1 MKLRHLSAVALFLGS
16 LLCAG
21 CLSPLVPDDE
31 GGGGK
36 AEGETTPKDTFTVP
50 VHVDTVKI
58 VHTGSAR
65 DEYTVAEAQAIGKT
79 DTAVWVKGYVVGTV
93 KGSMKS
99 GCQFEPPF
107 SVETNVLL
115 ADTITM
121 DWRNCMPVELKDS
134 SIYRWAA
141 NLMDNPDIYHEA
153 RRVFGTIDTYFGVPG
168 IRDVR
173 IIAPD
178 HPENDENP
186 QPEDSTSV
194 HGESLSDPLSVAEG
208 IAGQGTEVYSEI
220 KYVSGYVV
228 GVCTGKGKVAFADTL
243 SVHDITTNGNV
254 VLADS
259 IGESDLKKVLVVQ
272 LPKGCIRDDVSL
284 AEHPENLFRRLTACG
299 KLMPYWSLPG
309 LYDVLGTSR
318 RTDAAGNPLY
328 LLE

>member
-16 LLCAG
+16 LLCVG
-21 CLSPLVPDDE
+21 CLSPLVPDEE

-36 AEGETTPKDTFTVP
+36 PEGETTPKDTFTVP

-58 VHTGSAR
+58 VHTGTAR
-65 DEYTVAEAQAIGKT
+65 DEYTVAEAQAIGET
-79 DTAVWVKGYVVGTV
+79 GTAVWVKGYVVGTV

-115 ADTITM
+115 ADTITT
-121 DWRNCMPVELKDS
+121 DWRRCMPVELKTEFNQYS
-134 SIYRWAA
+134 LSLAQ
-141 NLMDNPDIYHEA
+141 NPTFLHEK
-153 RRVFGTIDTYFGVPG
+153 RRILGTIDTYFGVPG
-168 IRDVR
+168 IRDVL
-173 IIAPD
+173 IIAAD
-178 HPENDENP
+178 HPDEEENP

-194 HGESLSDPLSVAEG
+194 HGESLSAPLSVAEG
-208 IAGQGTEVYSEI
+208 IAGQGTEAFSEF
-220 KYVSGYVV
+220 KYVSGYIV

-243 SVHDITTNGNV
+243 SVHDITTTGNV

-272 LPKGCIRDDVSL
+272 LPKGCIRDDVNL
-284 AEHPENLFRRLTACG
+284 AAHPENLFRRMTACG
-299 KLMPYWSLPG
+299 RLLTYQG
-309 LYDVLGTSR
+309 LAGLRDVLGTGR

>member
-36 AEGETTPKDTFTVP
+36 PEGETTPKDTFTVP
-50 VHVDTVKI
+50 VHADTVKI

-65 DEYTVAEAQAIGKT
+65 DEYTVAEAQTIGKT

-115 ADTITM
+115 ADTITT
-121 DWRNCMPVELKDS
+121 DWRNCMPVELDTDFRQYS
-134 SIYRWAA
+134 LS
-141 NLMDNPDIYHEA
+141 LVDNPDYLHEIRRIYG
-153 RRVFGTIDTYFGVPG
+153 RLDTYFNVAG
-168 IRDVR
+168 IVEMG
-173 IIAPD
+173 IPSPW
-178 HPENDENP
+178 HPNEEENP

-194 HGESLSDPLSVAEG
+194 HGESLSDPLSVAEA
-208 IAGQGTEVYSEI
+208 IAGQGTETKFEI
-220 KYVSGYVV
+220 KWASGYIV
-228 GVCTGKGKVAFADTL
+228 GVCTGKGKVAFTDTL

-259 IGESDLKKVLVVQ
+259 IGESDLQKVLVVQ
-272 LPKGCIRDDVSL
+272 LPKRCIRDDVNL
-284 AEHPENLFRRLTACG
+284 ADHPENLFRRLTACG
-299 KLMPYWSLPG
+299 KLMPYWSLAG
-309 LYDVLGTSR
+309 LRDVLGTSR
-318 RTDAAGNPLY
+318 STDAAGNPLY

>member
-1 MKLRHLSAVALFLGS
+1 
-16 LLCAG
+16 
-21 CLSPLVPDDE
+21 
-31 GGGGK
+31 
-36 AEGETTPKDTFTVP
+36 
-50 VHVDTVKI
+50 
-58 VHTGSAR
+58 
-65 DEYTVAEAQAIGKT
+65 
-79 DTAVWVKGYVVGTV
+79 
-93 KGSMKS
+93 
-99 GCQFEPPF
+99 
-107 SVETNVLL
+107 
-115 ADTITM
+115 
-121 DWRNCMPVELKDS
+121 
-134 SIYRWAA
+134 
-141 NLMDNPDIYHEA
+141 MDNPDAYQEA

-168 IRDVR
+168 IRDLR

-194 HGESLSDPLSVAEG
+194 HGDSLSAPLSVAEG
-208 IAGQGTEVYSEI
+208 IAGQGTEVYSEM
-220 KYVSGYVV
+220 KYVSGYIV

-272 LPKGCIRDDVSL
+272 LPKGCIRDDVNL
-284 AEHPENLFRRLTACG
+284 AAHPENLFRRLTACG

>member
-1 MKLRHLSAVALFLGS
+1 MKLRHLSAFALFLGS
-16 LLCAG
+16 LLCVG

-36 AEGETTPKDTFTVP
+36 PEGETTPKDTFTIP

-58 VHTGSAR
+58 VHTGSTR
-65 DEYTVAEAQAIGKT
+65 DEYTVAEAQAIGET

-93 KGSMKS
+93 KGRMKS

-115 ADTITM
+115 ADTITT
-121 DWRNCMPVELKDS
+121 DWRRCMPVKLDTDS
-134 SIYRWAA
+134 RQYS
-141 NLMDNPDIYHEA
+141 LSLVDNPDYLHEIRRIYG
-153 RRVFGTIDTYFGVPG
+153 RLDTYFNVVG
-168 IRDVR
+168 IVEMGIPSPWHLD
-173 IIAPD
+173 
-178 HPENDENP
+178 EEENP

-194 HGESLSDPLSVAEG
+194 HGESLSDPLSVAEA

-220 KYVSGYVV
+220 KYVNGYIV

-259 IGESDLKKVLVVQ
+259 IGESDLQKLLVVQ
-272 LPKGCIRDDVSL
+272 LPKGCIRDDVNL

-299 KLMPYWSLPG
+299 RLLTYQG
-309 LYDVLGTSR
+309 LAGLRDVLGTGR